1 MIKKFLGIMV
11 LGMLISS
18 NAYAET
24 FFLKCPEKISKIRE
38 DNTNFMKE
46 GQILGIIYVK
56 LDESKSKVTL
66 HYIYESSEDKPFV
79 IFKNKKTKKDAL
91 GFSITIDDSGG
102 KIKVKDSFMFVKV
115 GNTYALTR
123 SSYWWSP
130 KTKEYEEMHSD
141 YDSTSKCTVLN
152 KKEYKKLLK

>member
-56 LDESKSKVTL
+56 LDESKSKVTV
-66 HYIYESSEDKPFV
+66 HYNYELSEDKPFE
-79 IFKNKKTKKDAL
+79 IFKNEKAKKNVV
-91 GFSITIDDSGG
+91 GFSFAINDSTSEF
-102 KIKVKDSFMFVKV
+102 KIKDSFMFLKV
-115 GNTYALTR
+115 ENTYALTR
-123 SSYWWSP
+123 SSYWWSA
-130 KTKEYEEMHSD
+130 KTKEYEEMLSD

-152 KKEYKKLLK
+152 KNEYNKLLK

>member
-1 MIKKFLGIMV
+1 MIKKFLGILV
-11 LGMLISS
+11 LGLLISS
-18 NAYAET
+18 SAYAET
-24 FFLKCPEKISKIRE
+24 FFLKCSEKITKIRE

-56 LDESKSKVTL
+56 LDESKSKVTV
-66 HYIYESSEDKPFV
+66 HYIYELSEDKPFV
-79 IFKNKKTKKDAL
+79 IYKNKKAKKDAL

-102 KIKVKDSFMFVKV
+102 KIKAKDSFMFVKV